1 MIDRR
6 TWLWVEV
13 VLCLAY
19 AVILSIFGLAMTA
32 HWIVVTIVWGAHVP
46 AGSLVLT
53 LYAAS
58 TSLGI
63 AGIFILLCTQF
74 GATAKRSS
82 LSLTRIGLLAGFA
95 TSLLIPGGDPLS
107 GWDRDK
113 VLALFASVLP
123 CLCFAHFAYLARRS
137 LF

>member
-6 TWLWVEV
+6 TWLWAEV
-13 VLCLAY
+13 VLCLPY
-19 AVILSIFGLAMTA
+19 AAVLSIFGLAMTA
-32 HWIVVTIVWGAHVP
+32 HWIVTTVVWGPWVP
-46 AGSLVLT
+46 ARSLVLT

-58 TSLGI
+58 TGLGI
-63 AGIFILLCTQF
+63 VGTFILLCTQL

-82 LSLTRIGLLAGFA
+82 LRLTRIGLAAGFA
-95 TSLLIPGGDPLS
+95 TSLLIPGGNPPAI
-107 GWDRDK
+107 WYQDK
-113 VLALFASVLP
+113 VGALFAIVLP